1 MAAELVDNPTAI
13 HTGEHDA
20 ELVFWVLLWLYLLYM
35 KTDVQP
41 GTRSSVLDGIM
52 NPLVFNGTGG
62 MAKATFMEG
71 LYGLKRLE
79 TPGSIIFR
87 LLTKLRQIIG
97 RCYQTNNADGDA
109 TDKGAKNKGATMD
122 IQGDVLALLKE
133 FAESEEWPSN
143 DCTELQEVV
152 SYERASTCWSR
163 SKRSLA
169 KLNGTIETLPPAKRL
184 RSEEHTSE
192 LQSP

>member
-20 ELVFWVLLWLYLLYM
+20 ESVFWVLLWLYLLYM

-41 GTRSSVLDGIM
+41 GTHSSVLNGIM

-62 MAKATFMEG
+62 MGKATFVEG
-71 LYGLKRLE
+71 SYGLKRLE
-79 TPGSIIFR
+79 TPGSIMFR

-97 RCYQTNNADGDA
+97 RHYQTNDADGDA

-143 DCTELQEVV
+143 NRAELQEVV
-152 SYERASTCWSR
+152 SSYEWASTCWSS

-169 KLNGTIETLPPAKRL
+169 QLNGTVETPLAKWL
-184 RSEEHTSE
+184 AGTT
-192 LQSP
+192 